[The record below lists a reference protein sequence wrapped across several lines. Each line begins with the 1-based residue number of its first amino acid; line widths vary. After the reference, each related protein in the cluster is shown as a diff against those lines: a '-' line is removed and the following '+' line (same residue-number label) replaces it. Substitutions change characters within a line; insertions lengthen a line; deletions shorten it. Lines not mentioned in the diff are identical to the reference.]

1 MVQKVSM
8 VMETR
13 EVELPPSQ
21 YPFLIFFFSLSPQL
35 NGTAHVQGGSSSGST
50 LTAMP
55 GMYVSPRRF

>member
-8 VMETR
+8 VMKTR

-21 YPFLIFFFSLSPQL
+21 YPYFFFSLSPQL

>member
-21 YPFLIFFFSLSPQL
+21 YPYFFFFSLSPQL
-35 NGTAHVQGGSSSGST
+35 NGTFHVQGGSSSGST